1 MSQFQSPRGTHDVFA
16 SENKRWEAI
25 EDLIR
30 NFASVYHLKLI
41 RTPIFEHT
49 EVFKRGNDSS
59 DMVNKEMYTFEDRGG
74 RSLTLRPEGTAGV
87 LRAYVQHKLY
97 ADPDVVSKLY
107 YVGPNFRYERPQ
119 KGRMRIHHQFGVE
132 YIGAQSPF
140 IDAEVIALG
149 FAFIQEVG
157 LKQCKVLINTLGDLH
172 SREAYKAVLKTYFQP
187 HVHALCEDCQRRY
200 EQNPLRLL
208 DCKVDTHH
216 PAMASVPLLYDVLS
230 EHSKAYFTQVCDQ
243 LTLLGIPWEVSN
255 RLVRGLDYY
264 AETVFEVVSTS
275 DTMGAQN
282 TLFGGG
288 RYDSLV
294 EYFGGPSRSGV
305 GFGLGIER
313 LLVAC
318 ESEGI
323 TFDLNDHVDVYVLS
337 LTQADSY
344 VQQVALYLRAHGF
357 KCEYDL
363 ASRSKSALFKAV
375 ERSGARVLLFV
386 NEASFAQ
393 GIINLKLAGETQS
406 YDIAFEHLIEKLDH
420 YLLTDH
426 HHDDHEEHSAC

>member
-1 MSQFQSPRGTHDVFA
+1 MSQFQSPRGTHDIFYA
-16 SENKRWEAI
+16 ENKRWEAI

-30 NFASVYHLKLI
+30 NFASVYNLKLI

-87 LRAYVQHKLY
+87 MRAYVQHKLY
-97 ADPDVVSKLY
+97 SDPEVVSKLY

-132 YIGAQSPF
+132 YIGAQSPL

-157 LKQCKVLINTLGDLH
+157 LKQCKVLINTLGDRA
-172 SREAYKAVLKTYFQP
+172 SREAYQKVLKAHFQS
-187 HVHALCEDCQRRY
+187 HIHELCVDCQRRF

-216 PAMASVPLLYDVLS
+216 PLMESVPRLYDVLS
-230 EHSKAYFTQVCDQ
+230 ESSKAYFAQVCEQ
-243 LTLLGIPWEVSN
+243 LTHLGIPWEVSD

-264 AETVFEVVSTS
+264 SETVFEVVSTS
-275 DTMGAQN
+275 SHMGAQN

-288 RYDSLV
+288 RYDALV
-294 EYFGGPSRSGV
+294 EYFGGPPRSGV

-318 ESEGI
+318 ESEGVV
-323 TFDLNDHVDVYVLS
+323 FDVSDNVDVYVLS

-344 VQQVALYLRAHGF
+344 VQQVALYLRAQGF
-357 KCEYDL
+357 KVEYDL
-363 ASRSKSALFKAV
+363 AARSKSALFKAV

-386 NEASFAQ
+386 NEAHFAQ
-393 GIINLKLAGETQS
+393 GIINIKQAGATQS
-406 YDIAFEHLIEKLDH
+406 QDIAFEDLIKHLDH
-420 YLLTDH
+420 TLSEDH
-426 HHDDHEEHSAC
+426 DHCDH